1 MDVIQYVT
9 IMTNLILFYIETEYD
24 ISSFT
29 FFSLS
34 NVSEE
39 KAHLNRSPFFK
50 QSSAVF
56 GRSLY

>member
-39 KAHLNRSPFFK
+39 KSHLNRSDIFK
-50 QSSAVF
+50 
-56 GRSLY
+56 